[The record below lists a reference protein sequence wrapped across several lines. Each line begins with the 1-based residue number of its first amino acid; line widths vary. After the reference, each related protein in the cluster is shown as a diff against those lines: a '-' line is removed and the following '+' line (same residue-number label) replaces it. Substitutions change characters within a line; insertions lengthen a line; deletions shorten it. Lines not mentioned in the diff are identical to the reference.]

1 MRLYEQGIMDA
12 TGETDPVR
20 IEKIEGLM
28 RDYSYNR
35 CLDHLDSGSF
45 TDIAIIAKER
55 LDG

>member
-1 MRLYEQGIMDA
+1 MRMYAQGIMDA